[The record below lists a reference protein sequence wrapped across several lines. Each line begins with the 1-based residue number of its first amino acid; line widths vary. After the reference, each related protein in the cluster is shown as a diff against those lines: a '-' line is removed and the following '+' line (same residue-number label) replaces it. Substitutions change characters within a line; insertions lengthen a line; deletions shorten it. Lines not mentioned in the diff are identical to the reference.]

1 MPYHSPATVLESV
14 VHLTRN
20 TERDALVKSL
30 LITLRD
36 LLGAERGSIYW
47 VIPSAEGP
55 KLSLALSISR
65 AEGMTEY
72 MELGDIKPIGFDED
86 PDFSLC
92 IETRNL
98 ISRPL
103 PTAGMMRY
111 VHPVFGRDD
120 VVGVLEMIGQEYGDA
135 DARLVS
141 GFLEVFRNYVHVL
154 DESERDTLTGLLNR
168 RTFDTNIGR
177 ILSESRRLKDS
188 EFPSDDSSPRRREGG
203 STDSWWLAVLD
214 IDHFKSVNDKFGHI
228 YGDEVLILLS
238 RIMKRAFRIND
249 KLFRFG
255 GEEFVVALEPTDQ
268 EGAYQVL
275 ERLRQ
280 TIESYV
286 FPQVGRVTVSI
297 GYVRVGAQDVP
308 ATVVGHADEA
318 LYYAKQNGRNQVC
331 SYESLVS
338 QGKIT
343 ASTLNEDVVLF

>member
-1 MPYHSPATVLESV
+1 MPYLSPATVLESV
-14 VHLTRN
+14 AHLTRN

-36 LLGAERGSIYW
+36 LLDAEQGSIYW
-47 VIPSAEGP
+47 VTPSTEDP
-55 KLSLALSISR
+55 KLSLALSIDR
-65 AEGMTEY
+65 AGGMTEY
-72 MELGDIKPIGFDED
+72 MELGDIKPIRFDED
-86 PDFSLC
+86 PDFALC
-92 IETRNL
+92 IEKRSL
-98 ISRPL
+98 ISRQMPIMGL
-103 PTAGMMRY
+103 MRY
-111 VHPVFGRDD
+111 VHPIFGRDD
-120 VVGVLEMIGQEYGDA
+120 VVGVLEMVGREYGDA

-141 GFLEVFRNYVHVL
+141 GFLEIFRNYVHVL

-177 ILSESRRLKDS
+177 ILSDSRRLKDS
-188 EFPSDDSSPRRREGG
+188 ELASDDSSPRRREGD
-203 STDSWWLAVLD
+203 SADSWWLAVLD

-228 YGDEVLILLS
+228 YGDEVLILLT

-280 TIESYV
+280 TVESYV

-297 GYVRVGAQDVP
+297 GYVRIGAQDVP

-338 QGKIT
+338 QGKIAAT
-343 ASTLNEDVVLF
+343 TLNRDVVLF